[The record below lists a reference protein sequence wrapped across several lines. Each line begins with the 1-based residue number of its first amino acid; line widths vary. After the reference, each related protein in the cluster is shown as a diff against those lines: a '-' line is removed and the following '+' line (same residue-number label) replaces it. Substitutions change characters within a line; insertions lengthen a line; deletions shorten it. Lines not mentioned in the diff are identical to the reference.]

1 MIQPSG
7 SVETHWNRF
16 DDMSELYSQ
25 TEDAYLPMKYIGNTE
40 YNLMI
45 MKNSG
50 LGEQSRFVVNDADY
64 ERLRADLPENKI
76 GVQVLFDNVESVD
89 PDVPAKEQDWWYTSV
104 LQQMAFE
111 KTDCKSI
118 CAADN
123 TGYRSYNYLYS
134 NYFVYE

>member
-25 TEDAYLPMKYIGNTE
+25 TENAYLPMEYIGNTE
-40 YNLMI
+40 YNAMI

-64 ERLRADLPENKI
+64 EKLRADLPNNKI
-76 GVQVLFDNVESVD
+76 GVQVLFDSVESDGEISFATVGS
-89 PDVPAKEQDWWYTSV
+89 KLGIS
-104 LQQMAFE
+104 QMAFE

-123 TGYRSYNYLYS
+123 TGCRNYNYLYS
-134 NYFVYE
+134 NYFIYK

>member
-25 TEDAYLPMKYIGNTE
+25 TENAYLPMEYIGNTE
-40 YNLMI
+40 YNAMI

-64 ERLRADLPENKI
+64 EHEELPALYGFED
-76 GVQVLFDNVESVD
+76 QVPVSIFKGECIIDFHEIEEAVRFLYEES
-89 PDVPAKEQDWWYTSV
+89 
-104 LQQMAFE
+104 
-111 KTDCKSI
+111 
-118 CAADN
+118 
-123 TGYRSYNYLYS
+123 
-134 NYFVYE
+134 